1 MIGRQHAYLRDA
13 VDLAR
18 RTGLPEIPAGFVDDV
33 LERDSLALLGMA

>member
-1 MIGRQHAYLRDA
+1 MIGGQHAYLRDA

-18 RTGLPEIPAGFVDDV
+18 RTGLPEIAAGFVDAV